1 MSGTPRPTR
10 SREKKYSSRGSV
22 AASILRAPGGDAPEL
37 GVDEGELVCADVRG
51 AVGHAVVGPGVVADG
66 AGAGVVGAAGLA
78 ARGEGLG

>member
-1 MSGTPRPTR
+1 
-10 SREKKYSSRGSV
+10 V

-51 AVGHAVVGPGVVADG
+51 AVGR
-66 AGAGVVGAAGLA
+66 AGVVGAAGLA